1 MSKKDN
7 FKFPFEQFH
16 AQLEQIGKLC
26 TSPLIDTVA
35 QQQALLRSFERP
47 LAAFEKSVLPFEQFR
62 AQSEKIGML
71 FSSPVIEI
79 AQQQQNIYN
88 SLVADTFLGF
98 RESLGMLDIQ
108 PTFHNDHLTNTLKAM
123 VTPLQEITSTY
134 SRAYGVQFSE
144 LVQNAAHSMLSD
156 NFAPLI
162 DSFLKNNYQEMT
174 QKLLPSLKSLETI
187 IDDIQVHEDSVDVPS
202 ELFSPQPAEQPSV
215 SMNCFHKAKHVSV
228 SSTKQPHWLVQLIL
242 SAVISAAV
250 ATGFQQIANIP
261 SQQLEQKW
269 HEEEMEKWDQVIQ
282 LLSKKGPSTNL
293 TTIMLLN
300 MARPVTNWALA
311 NPTVL
316 EQSDSMSS
324 YTECHSADA
333 QSNAD
338 QAEPA
343 PVSAEPTLDPTE
355 PKPHPA
361 ESQPS
366 TTPDSPDESEQP
378 S

>member
-16 AQLEQIGKLC
+16 AQLEQIGKLY

-35 QQQALLRSFERP
+35 QQQALLRSFEQP

-162 DSFLKNNYQEMT
+162 DSF
-174 QKLLPSLKSLETI
+174 
-187 IDDIQVHEDSVDVPS
+187 
-202 ELFSPQPAEQPSV
+202 
-215 SMNCFHKAKHVSV
+215 C
-228 SSTKQPHWLVQLIL
+228 
-242 SAVISAAV
+242 AVGI
-250 ATGFQQIANIP
+250 
-261 SQQLEQKW
+261 
-269 HEEEMEKWDQVIQ
+269 
-282 LLSKKGPSTNL
+282 
-293 TTIMLLN
+293 
-300 MARPVTNWALA
+300 
-311 NPTVL
+311 
-316 EQSDSMSS
+316 
-324 YTECHSADA
+324 
-333 QSNAD
+333 
-338 QAEPA
+338 
-343 PVSAEPTLDPTE
+343 
-355 PKPHPA
+355 
-361 ESQPS
+361 
-366 TTPDSPDESEQP
+366 
-378 S
+378 

>member
-1 MSKKDN
+1 
-7 FKFPFEQFH
+7 
-16 AQLEQIGKLC
+16 
-26 TSPLIDTVA
+26 
-35 QQQALLRSFERP
+35 
-47 LAAFEKSVLPFEQFR
+47 
-62 AQSEKIGML
+62 
-71 FSSPVIEI
+71 
-79 AQQQQNIYN
+79 
-88 SLVADTFLGF
+88 
-98 RESLGMLDIQ
+98 
-108 PTFHNDHLTNTLKAM
+108 
-123 VTPLQEITSTY
+123 
-134 SRAYGVQFSE
+134 
-144 LVQNAAHSMLSD
+144 MLSD

-187 IDDIQVHEDSVDVPS
+187 IDDIQVHEDSVDIPS
-202 ELFSPQPAEQPSV
+202 ELFLPQPAEHPSV
-215 SMNCFHKAKHVSV
+215 SVSCFHKAKHVSA

-261 SQQLEQKW
+261 AQQLEQKW
-269 HEEEMEKWDQVIQ
+269 HEEEMEKLDQIIQ
-282 LLSKKGPSTNL
+282 LLSKKGPSTDL

-324 YTECHSADA
+324 YANDA

-338 QAEPA
+338 QVEPV
-343 PVSAEPTLDPTE
+343 PVSAEPTPAPTE
-355 PKPHPA
+355 PEPHPA

-366 TTPDSPDESEQP
+366 TTPHSPDESEQP
-378 S
+378 SESD

>member
-1 MSKKDN
+1 MNKKDN

-16 AQLEQIGKLC
+16 AQLEQIEKLY
-26 TSPLIDTVA
+26 TSPLIDTVT
-35 QQQALLRSFERP
+35 QQQALLHSFAQP

-62 AQSEKIGML
+62 VQSEKIGTL
-71 FSSPVIEI
+71 FSSPISEM
-79 AQQQQNIYN
+79 ARQQQNIYN

-98 RESLGMLDIQ
+98 RESLGMLNIQ
-108 PTFHNDHLTNTLKAM
+108 PTFHNDHLTNTLKAI

-144 LVQNAAHSMLSD
+144 LVQNATHSMLSD

-174 QKLLPSLKSLETI
+174 QKLFPSLKSLETI
-187 IDDIQVHEDSVDVPS
+187 IDDIQVHEDSVDIPS
-202 ELFSPQPAEQPSV
+202 ELFLPQPAEQPSV
-215 SMNCFHKAKHVSV
+215 SVSCFHKAKHVSA

-261 SQQLEQKW
+261 AQQLEQKW
-269 HEEEMEKWDQVIQ
+269 HEEEMEKLDQIIQ
-282 LLSKKGPSTNL
+282 LLSKKGPSTDL

-324 YTECHSADA
+324 YANDA

-338 QAEPA
+338 QVEPV
-343 PVSAEPTLDPTE
+343 PVSAEPTPAPTE
-355 PKPHPA
+355 PEPHPA

-366 TTPDSPDESEQP
+366 TTPHSPDESEQP
-378 S
+378 SESD